1 MIKFQENTQTD
12 ARREGWADPHR
23 IFLATTR
30 RLTTAVDWHL
40 KVKNKSYCITDS
52 MQKISSI
59 HKLIQQILGSHELND
74 HIHFWPA
81 HPKTTEITFSFPE
94 FALACKKS
102 VHSINSFLPY
112 SQSYNPVTRLAT
124 PISDHVHPNIFWSTF
139 NLCEYVSTCKKSGYF
154 IDLFWRHGW
163 LKIPGIWLA
172 KNILAHISGTRIL
185 RFVQEQ
191 SK

>member
-94 FALACKKS
+94 FAPACKKS
-102 VHSINSFLPY
+102 VHSINSFLRY
-112 SQSYNPVTRLAT
+112 SH
-124 PISDHVHPNIFWSTF
+124 IESDRVPWPD
-139 NLCEYVSTCKKSGYF
+139 CPKSF
-154 IDLFWRHGW
+154 LTMRTQNFFDQFLIDLNLYQH
-163 LKIPGIWLA
+163 A
-172 KNILAHISGTRIL
+172 KNQVISLICSGDM
-185 RFVQEQ
+185 VD
-191 SK
+191 